1 MDQKVPLKK
10 RRSNPGVGPPEE
22 PKVIMSAKDR
32 EEEEFQEF
40 READTGP
47 LEASPEFKEGLRKK
61 LLKLMKNLYG
71 LWMLYLGGVSPFN

>member
-1 MDQKVPLKK
+1 MDQKASLKK
-10 RRSNPGVGPPEE
+10 RGSNPGAGPPEE
-22 PKVIMSAKDR
+22 PKAMMSAEDR

-40 READTGP
+40 SEADTGP

-71 LWMLYLGGVSPFN
+71 LWILTLGGISPFN

>member
-1 MDQKVPLKK
+1 MGRKASLKK
-10 RRSNPGVGPPEE
+10 HGSNPGAGPPEE
-22 PKVIMSAKDR
+22 PKVMMSAKDR

-40 READTGP
+40 CEADTGP

>member
-1 MDQKVPLKK
+1 MGRKAPLKK
-10 RRSNPGVGPPEE
+10 HGSNPGADPPEE
-22 PKVIMSAKDR
+22 PKVMMSAKDR

-40 READTGP
+40 CEADTGP
-47 LEASPEFKEGLRKK
+47 SEASPEFKEGLRKK

>member
-1 MDQKVPLKK
+1 MDRKAPLKK
-10 RRSNPGVGPPEE
+10 RGSNPGVGPPEE
-22 PKVIMSAKDR
+22 PKVIMSAKDQ

-40 READTGP
+40 CEADTGP

-71 LWMLYLGGVSPFN
+71 LWMLTLGGVSPFN